1 MKNSI
6 KTWAQAGDPNAMTQL
21 AEIYLTEGEIEEAK
35 KYLTQATEKN
45 YLPAAKRLAD
55 IFYGEGNVPEAIT
68 YYKKVVARADIEAM
82 EKLVELCPFD
92 EETLSYVLEII
103 DGQCNEIYFQSNSLK
118 QIMLFGT
125 TRMAEYMPGQAMA
138 IERRRIKNKI
148 LKLNPSLR
156 RA

>member
-6 KTWAQAGDPNAMTQL
+6 KEWAQSGDPNAMTQL

-45 YLPAAKRLAD
+45 YLLAAKRLAD
-55 IFYGEGNVPEAIT
+55 IFYDEGNVPEAIT
-68 YYKKVVARADIEAM
+68 YYKKAAARADIEAM

-92 EETLSYVLEII
+92 KEIMSYVLEII
-103 DGQCNEIYFQSNSLK
+103 DVQCNEIYFQSNSLK

-125 TRMAEYMPGQAMA
+125 TRMEEYMPGQAMA

-148 LKLNPSLR
+148 LKYNPSLR